1 MDLLTRI
8 SIPISGAQPTDLRC
22 CCGRDDC
29 VFLRHNCSVLS
40 SVERD
45 VHAAAKMGQ
54 PSLPFRR
61 IFIFTMTA
69 VKPIMWPSRQHP
81 TKLEECAPP
90 LTFALQTLL
99 ARHEAYMASA
109 ERDRAELTA
118 RIEQLEHDNSTLE
131 TRNKSVT
138 DENQTLRDELDG
150 LNELVSDADTKIDL
164 LEATLRDSQREVRRL
179 ENAATRAASLEQ
191 QIAVLEHEQMVLQNT
206 LVYTKEEARTAMHRW
221 RHAER
226 GINDLQEQLERME
239 KEAREERERHVEVLN
254 RMEKQRIME
263 RELNTAA
270 GRLKG
275 AAAVKS
281 MSDGKNGGNV
291 VSHFVRDLL
300 QDNATLQLGMAELRE
315 MLMNSNDEMQM
326 LREQLLFHQPVSHEE
341 DSPASTLRAELEQ
354 KEPPTPPA
362 RTVSQELHIHHHY
375 HVQKAEPKKPKK
387 KRQGL
392 TAGTFTPPHFSA
404 PSSPM
409 HQPGQWHINRPV
421 LGAAFSHTPRES
433 TSTVSMA
440 NGRWS
445 LLSEN
450 PSEFAPSSAPSSPPS
465 NRRSSLFDRG
475 YADMSFPGSPGSPGS
490 PTTSVDPSS
499 PGWKGAR
506 AKRMS
511 NNSDRS
517 IAGTAMFPPNLSH
530 PFASPP
536 PSYAPQPHPLTN
548 HVLGDDGGSQEGA
561 TSYTTDDLP
570 DLTTSTPSTDDTTLD
585 TVSPDPNADIS
596 RPLQY
601 CSPESSYFG
610 PNTGQTGQSP
620 NTQLRRVLSHESI
633 ISLSNGMDIHTLKA
647 RPSQLTLR
655 PLGLTA
661 AGTNLSAVNARPTI
675 SRGMSG
681 SKRGSVFLRENLA
694 ELELQVAKTRNG
706 NRAVS
711 GPPSSNPST
720 PGQLSGPLKRI
731 ASWRPWKGNS
741 NNSTQPSPASSP
753 PTSPRIITTPV
764 MATLFNP
771 AVSASSDNSAS
782 TTPQGSLSS
791 AGTFRAPGINQ
802 PGGIPGFHE
811 YFAAHQRRGPPS
823 KVVPDNL
830 EQIQEAMQ
838 EVLDDG

>member
-8 SIPISGAQPTDLRC
+8 SIPISGTQPTDLRC

-54 PSLPFRR
+54 VSPSAYLVVAFLITAAPFFDLP
-61 IFIFTMTA
+61 
-69 VKPIMWPSRQHP
+69 P
-81 TKLEECAPP
+81 EECAPP

-118 RIEQLEHDNSTLE
+118 RIEQLENDNTALE

-263 RELNTAA
+263 RELHTAA

-326 LREQLLFHQPVSHEE
+326 LREQLLFHQPVSHED

-409 HQPGQWHINRPV
+409 HQPGQWHINRPT
-421 LGAAFSHTPRES
+421 LGTAFSHTPRDS
-433 TSTVSMA
+433 TSTVSMTP

-475 YADMSFPGSPGSPGS
+475 YADVSFPGSPDS
-490 PTTSVDPSS
+490 PTTSVDPAS

-517 IAGTAMFPPNLSH
+517 IAGTAMFPTKLSH
-530 PFASPP
+530 PYTSPSL
-536 PSYAPQPHPLTN
+536 SYAPQPHPLTN
-548 HVLGDDGGSQEGA
+548 HVLGNDDDSQGA

-570 DLTTSTPSTDDTTLD
+570 DLTRSTPSTDDTTLD
-585 TVSPDPNADIS
+585 TVSQDSTANIS

-601 CSPESSYFG
+601 RSPESSYFDSDIEQR
-610 PNTGQTGQSP
+610 PNM
-620 NTQLRRVLSHESI
+620 LRRVLSHESI

-647 RPSQLTLR
+647 RPSQLTMR

-661 AGTNLSAVNARPTI
+661 AGTNLSAINARPTI

-681 SKRGSVFLRENLA
+681 AKRGSVFLRENLA

-711 GPPSSNPST
+711 GPPGSNPSS

-741 NNSTQPSPASSP
+741 NTGAQPSPVSSP
-753 PTSPRIITTPV
+753 TRSPRITTTPA
-764 MATLFNP
+764 MATLSNP
-771 AVSASSDNSAS
+771 AVSASSDNSAN

-823 KVVPDNL
+823 KLVPDNL